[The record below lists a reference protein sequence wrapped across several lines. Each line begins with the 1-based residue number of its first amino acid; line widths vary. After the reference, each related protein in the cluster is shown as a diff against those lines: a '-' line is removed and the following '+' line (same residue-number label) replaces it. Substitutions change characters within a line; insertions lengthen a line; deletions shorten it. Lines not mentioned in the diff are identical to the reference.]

1 MKPMTIQEIYDYA
14 KLSTLAYVDLSE
26 HGQNDITPE
35 IIVEEGSKTE
45 NPGKSERIPE
55 ALGKQMFD
63 PDTAADVTGRAGVR
77 PRERVRPPLPSRAR
91 RPAEIA
97 CNESEFKRAA

>member
-26 HGQNDITPE
+26 HGQAEIIPE
-35 IIVEEGSKTE
+35 IIISEGSKK
-45 NPGKSERIPE
+45 NPPGNSERIPE
-55 ALGKQMFD
+55 ALGRQMFD
-63 PDTAADVTGRAGVR
+63 PSKPAYITGRWTILDPYFKRSDATGHSLGR
-77 PRERVRPPLPSRAR
+77 LEM
-91 RPAEIA
+91 A

>member
-26 HGQNDITPE
+26 HGRDKITPK
-35 IIVEEGSKTE
+35 IIVEEGAGKE

-63 PDTAADVTGRAGVR
+63 PKKPADVTGHSLGGL
-77 PRERVRPPLPSRAR
+77 EM
-91 RPAEIA
+91 A
-97 CNESEFKRAA
+97 CNESEFKRVA